1 MSENIKHKSVFETLS
16 SIDLKGKIKT
26 KNSLSYLPWSTA
38 WSEAMK
44 VYPDSTFRVI
54 PQIVDT
60 IGNERFWHDDGRT
73 GWVQVGVTIGGVEM
87 IETLAIMNF
96 KNVSIPAEQITS
108 TDANKAM
115 KRCLV
120 KACAMHGLGL
130 YIYMG
135 EDIPEVTAKIQE
147 LQAKCIETMNKKV
160 ELGDKQKA
168 RVAEFCKEAD
178 RKANPDAL
186 DVLITGHPKNIEDEE
201 ILENLW
207 KMLKTIR

>member
-16 SIDLKGKIKT
+16 SIDLTDKVKRK
-26 KNSLSYLPWSTA
+26 KDLVYLPWSTA
-38 WSEAMK
+38 WAEVMK

-54 PQIVDT
+54 PQIVDN

-87 IETLAIMNF
+87 IETLAVMNF
-96 KNVSIPAEQITS
+96 KNMSIPADEITS

-168 RVAEFCKEAD
+168 RVAELCKEAD
-178 RKANPDAL
+178 RNANPNAPDA
-186 DVLITGHPKNIEDEE
+186 LITGHPKNIEDEE

>member
-1 MSENIKHKSVFETLS
+1 MSENIKHSVFETLS
-16 SIDLKGKIKT
+16 SIDLTDKVKRK
-26 KNSLSYLPWSTA
+26 KDLVYLPWSTA
-38 WSEAMK
+38 WAEVMK

-54 PQIVDT
+54 PQIVDNM
-60 IGNERFWHDDGRT
+60 GNERFWHDDGRT

-87 IETLAIMNF
+87 IETLAVMNF
-96 KNVSIPAEQITS
+96 KNMSIPADEITS

-168 RVAEFCKEAD
+168 RVAELCKEAD
-178 RKANPDAL
+178 RNANPNAP

-201 ILENLW
+201 ILESLW

>member
-38 WSEAMK
+38 WSEVMK

>member
-38 WSEAMK
+38 WSEVMK

-160 ELGDKQKA
+160 ALGDKQKA
-168 RVAEFCKEAD
+168 RVAELCKEAD
-178 RKANPDAL
+178 RNANPDAS

>member
-38 WSEAMK
+38 WSEVMK

-73 GWVQVGVTIGGVEM
+73 GWVQVGVTICGVEM

-168 RVAEFCKEAD
+168 RVKEFCKEAD
-178 RKANPDAL
+178 RKANPGAL

>member
-38 WSEAMK
+38 WSEVMK

-60 IGNERFWHDDGRT
+60 IGNERFWPDDGRT
-73 GWVQVGVTIGGVEM
+73 GWVQLGVTIGGVEM

-168 RVAEFCKEAD
+168 RVKEFCKEAD

>member
-1 MSENIKHKSVFETLS
+1 MSENIKHSVFETLS
-16 SIDLKGKIKT
+16 SIDLTDKVKRK
-26 KNSLSYLPWSTA
+26 KDLVYLPWSTA
-38 WSEAMK
+38 WAEVMK

-54 PQIVDT
+54 PQIVDNM
-60 IGNERFWHDDGRT
+60 GNERFWHDDGRT

-87 IETLAIMNF
+87 IETLAVMNF
-96 KNVSIPAEQITS
+96 KNMSIPADEITS

-168 RVAEFCKEAD
+168 RVAELCKEAD
-178 RKANPDAL
+178 RNANPNAP

>member
-38 WSEAMK
+38 WSEVMK

-130 YIYMG
+130 YVYMG
-135 EDIPEVTAKIQE
+135 EDIPEVTAKIQD

-168 RVAEFCKEAD
+168 RVAELCKEAD
-178 RKANPDAL
+178 RNANPNAP